1 MKFLSLKHWQAFLI
15 IIIGLFLQNLTIT
28 NNPTASWI
36 CTIIGIV
43 IYSLWPI
50 IVGNEL
56 NYLLPKRVTVN
67 FNFFLIN
74 VFIWLVVLIGAF
86 VFVEEGETLTFTG
99 LPALAF
105 LYAIFAYFYSLAFS
119 AKALKSIEL
128 GREANFSDY
137 AGDFFLILFLPIG
150 IWFLQPRLNKVA
162 IMKRDEM
169 KSNSEQINFS

>member
-1 MKFLSLKHWQAFLI
+1 MKFLNLKHWQAFLI
-15 IIIGLFLQNLTIT
+15 IIIGLFILNLTIT
-28 NNPTASWI
+28 NNSTASWI

-56 NYLLPKRVTVN
+56 NYLLPKKVTLN
-67 FNFFLIN
+67 FSFFLIN

-86 VFVEEGETLTFTG
+86 VFVPEGESLTFTG
-99 LPALAF
+99 LSALPF
-105 LYAIFAYFYSLAFS
+105 FYAIFAYFYSLAFP
-119 AKALKSIEL
+119 AKALKSIGL

-150 IWFLQPRLNKVA
+150 IWFLQPRLNKVI
-162 IMKRDEM
+162 IMKREEM